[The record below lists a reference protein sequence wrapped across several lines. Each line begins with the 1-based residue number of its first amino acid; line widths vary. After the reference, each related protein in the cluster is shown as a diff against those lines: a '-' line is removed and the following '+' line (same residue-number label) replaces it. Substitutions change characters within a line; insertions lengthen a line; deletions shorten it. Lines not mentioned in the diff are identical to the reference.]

1 MSFLQCPLCGKSA
14 SLRTFSPE
22 RFDDDIFAQ
31 TVQGLGRGR
40 GFRVSAR
47 FSILNKPEYGTIRKK
62 IADRS
67 LSLMKLLVEMG
78 TISEDEILS
87 RLGIGE
93 EQGAA
98 NAWVEEEIDDLLR
111 AVGLTPA
118 RFSRLETK
126 LAAGKEEAAA
136 LQALEETS
144 S

>member
-1 MSFLQCPLCGKSA
+1 
-14 SLRTFSPE
+14 
-22 RFDDDIFAQ
+22 
-31 TVQGLGRGR
+31 
-40 GFRVSAR
+40 
-47 FSILNKPEYGTIRKK
+47 
-62 IADRS
+62 
-67 LSLMKLLVEMG
+67 MKLLVEMG

-126 LAAGKEEAAA
+126 LAAVKEEVAA